1 MRKFYILLA
10 AVATLALSAACSKVV
25 MSADGPGEKAIS
37 FEVANYMPRTKANV
51 AFDTGKTFTTYAWS
65 YNREDKPEELFQFMN
80 PATIGYDG
88 SVWKATNR
96 PYYWPKTDSLNFVS
110 YANSPVPEAVMSQ
123 DVKGFGNIIGVNYG
137 HYGISTQESTVDPAY
152 VPIGEDDD
160 ALLAEA
166 AFHYH
171 WNNGVAW
178 NQVAVTENDPKFT
191 GVPTLFH
198 HLLSKVTIRIL
209 FDAKDA
215 QTGYKWNLKVNSAS
229 FTCAEKGILQVTFQ
243 EPAGAKVPVT
253 IWPFEDNPN
262 NPNNGVWW
270 VRKDELV
277 EKVSSPAV
285 NQKDYE
291 AGKAPSADDAI
302 VLWDDITVLPQSL
315 KPLDNSPATSG
326 TAASNSDANALE
338 FAINFTL
345 TSTYNGGNPIVE
357 TLDLTGIPFWKD
369 PQATAPDFAFSTTK
383 DAWKMGHRYI
393 YTITIKPNAA
403 VKFDPATVQWEVA
416 DIEYTY

>member
-10 AVATLALSAACSKVV
+10 AVATLAFSAACSKVV

-37 FEVANYMPRTKANV
+37 FEVANYMHRTKANV

-65 YNREDKPEELFQFMN
+65 YNREDKPNEELFPFMN

-110 YANSPVPEAVMSQ
+110 YANTPAPEAVVSQ
-123 DVKGFGNIIGVNYG
+123 KLQGGRVVCGVLYG
-137 HYGISTQESTVDPAY
+137 HYGISTQETTVDPAY
-152 VPIGEDDD
+152 VTIGEDDD

-215 QTGYKWNLKVNSAS
+215 QTGYNWNLKVNSAS
-229 FTCAEKGILQVTFQ
+229 FTCVNEGILQVNFE
-243 EPAGAKVPVT
+243 EPADKTPATV
-253 IWPFEDNPN
+253 WPLDDPTNAQ
-262 NPNNGVWW
+262 NGVWW
-270 VRKDELV
+270 APKVLDGGTAVLV
-277 EKVSSPAV
+277 EKESKVKGESK
-285 NQKDYE
+285 NYK
-291 AGKAPSADDAI
+291 AGEAPSPDEDAI
-302 VLWDDITVLPQSL
+302 VLWDDISVLPQWL
-315 KPLDNSPATSG
+315 YGDQK
-326 TAASNSDANALE
+326 

-393 YTITIKPNAA
+393 YTITIKPNGA
-403 VKFDPATVQWEVA
+403 VKFDPAEVDWTVEEI
-416 DIEYTY
+416 DYPY